1 VRTHEVSLSQNG
13 LQCLPRLL
21 PTIKT
26 DNCKKGHHDHQKPII
41 YLIRHGEKPPK
52 LPNGEDQ
59 DGLSAQG
66 VDRAEALV
74 NVFGKTSPY
83 NIGYI
88 LAEHPKS
95 GKYYLS

>member
-1 VRTHEVSLSQNG
+1 M
-13 LQCLPRLL
+13 
-21 PTIKT
+21 
-26 DNCKKGHHDHQKPII
+26 
-41 YLIRHGEKPPK
+41 IRHGEKPPK
-52 LPNGEDQ
+52 LPDGKDQ

-66 VDRAEALV
+66 VDRSKALV

-95 GKYYLS
+95 GN

>member
-1 VRTHEVSLSQNG
+1 MVCNPFPDFFPSA
-13 LQCLPRLL
+13 
-21 PTIKT
+21 IT

-52 LPNGEDQ
+52 LPNGKDQ
-59 DGLSAQG
+59 NGLSPQG
-66 VDRAEALV
+66 VDRAKALV
-74 NVFGKTSPY
+74 NVFGKKGPY

-95 GKYYLS
+95 DKYYLS